1 MHWTRKTI
9 YTLLTI
15 FILSYFLYFY
25 IQNIF
30 LPVQFKRFV
39 TTRAQE
45 YLQRNVTIDEIRFS
59 PLRGFIVRN
68 LTVYQKDDP
77 ERVFLRADEVA
88 FHSLLVPVFQK
99 RIILIPS
106 MRVSGPFVQIVRE
119 GTNLW
124 NFSDLLAPP
133 TAGLEDRKSSTSGKA
148 KSSWTIAPRKIIVKD
163 GEIAYTDR
171 TVPENFHE
179 VISGIGLDARF
190 SLNKIVRFTLQGKI
204 PRRESTVNIKGN
216 YYLESRKLSTHVMAE
231 RIALAQYLSLI
242 PSPSARGS
250 LRGGDLW
257 LPRDIHFQDGI
268 ITLLDLNLDW
278 ERDALQ
284 AQGNLTVGG
293 ATVNWP
299 DGKKIVTDIQA
310 ADIFLTRQDG
320 RWSASGRL
328 ESDSTFITFAVG
340 RSLNGKINA
349 DIKSLDI
356 APQGMSAQGSLVL
369 QETRVVTGENKG
381 IRAQT
386 FRADNFVARND
397 ERGIR
402 LQTALRI
409 EGLDAAVS
417 ADHKLRGNLTT
428 QKTKLAFDKGKL
440 GILSD
445 LQFSDGRMDWAT
457 DKFLQTDLKSQQ
469 TLLVCEHGGCQV
481 KSDLGLKN
489 AHLQLTPRMALEG
502 DPEGNLTYQYDPDGQ
517 DNKYLYSGELH
528 FTDAALKD
536 VPYLQSVEKI
546 RGAVQIE
553 TNRIASDQLAF
564 QTQGADILLSGSLIN
579 FSRPV
584 LNVRTKTGNL
594 DLQKL
599 FTAFPALAE
608 KTNIAPAGTAAVAAS
623 YIGDVQNPA
632 AADVRFNAKFQ
643 NAAITSPKISGEL
656 SGITGE
662 LDYQKDLIVWKN
674 IRGLYQKTQYTL
686 NGQFTDFSRPVVD
699 LQVASQD
706 LNASAQFKILNQAFQ
721 IVFLTGKY
729 FNSSLDIKGDVH
741 LLEGNEPD
749 IDIRGTFIL
758 SLEDLSAFP
767 AALKDHLAKLQ
778 PVGTFSGEG
787 LFKGRPK
794 NWQDWDLTFTA
805 RAPTVSLN
813 GFHLD
818 DPVIEY
824 AQRDRH
830 VSKCNLTGRVYNG
843 NLNLISSVD
852 LAREEPIAR
861 LTGSLE
867 GMDLAVLRES
877 NLPKNE
883 FLAGRLSALVNL
895 SGDPQS
901 PTRWKGDGSLSVT
914 QGHLF
919 RWNILDGFPD
929 VLLIPEFKDVVFT
942 DGRANFIVAG
952 GKITTA
958 DATINSSSISLKG
971 QGWIDLGE
979 NINFDITPTFG
990 ELVAAESTS
999 LKKIP
1004 SLLLSQGDYVS
1015 IKLTGTLRNP
1025 QYKVQ
1030 TLPFKI
1036 LEKTT
1041 DVLKGGIKEGI
1052 GAILKEIF

>member
-39 TTRAQE
+39 IARARE
-45 YLQRNVTIDEIRFS
+45 YLHRNVTIDKIHFS
-59 PLRGFIVRN
+59 PLSGFVVRN

-77 ERVFLRADEVA
+77 ERVFLQADEVT
-88 FHSLLVPVFQK
+88 FHVLLAPVFQRK
-99 RIILIPS
+99 IILIPS
-106 MRVSGPFVQIVRE
+106 MRLNGPFVQITRE
-119 GTNLW
+119 ETARW
-124 NFSDLLAPP
+124 NFSDLAE
-133 TAGLEDRKSSTSGKA
+133 AQKSPQA
-148 KSSWTIAPRKIIVKD
+148 KSSWTIAPRKIIVKN
-163 GEIAYTDR
+163 GEIAYTDQ
-171 TVPENFHE
+171 TVPESFHE
-179 VISGIGLDARF
+179 VISDIELDARF

-216 YYLESRKLSTHVMAE
+216 YYLESRKLSARVIAE
-231 RIALAQYLSLI
+231 RVALAQYLSLI
-242 PSPSARGS
+242 P
-250 LRGGDLW
+250 
-257 LPRDIHFQDGI
+257 LPQDTHFQDGI
-268 ITLLDLNLDW
+268 ITTLDLNLNW
-278 ERDALQ
+278 ERDGLQ
-284 AQGNLTVGG
+284 AQGSAAIDKMDVELAG
-293 ATVNWP
+293 
-299 DGKKIVTDIQA
+299 GKKIVTSARATDVS
-310 ADIFLTRQDG
+310 LTRQDG
-320 RWSASGRL
+320 RWSASGHL
-328 ESDSTFITFAVG
+328 ESDSTFITFAQG
-340 RSLNGKINA
+340 RSLNGKISA

-356 APQGMSAQGSLVL
+356 SARGMSAQGSLIL
-369 QETRVVTGENKG
+369 EETRVVTGENKG
-381 IRAQT
+381 ARAQT
-386 FRADNFVARND
+386 FRADDFVMRND

-402 LQTALRI
+402 LQTALHV
-409 EGLDAAVS
+409 EGLDATFS
-417 ADHKLRGNLTT
+417 ADRKLRGDLTT
-428 QKTKLAFDKGKL
+428 QKTKLAFDQGKL

-445 LQFSDGRMDWAT
+445 LQLSNGRFGWGQE
-457 DKFLQTDLKSQQ
+457 KYLQAELKSQQ
-469 TLLVCEHGGCQV
+469 TLLVCKDGGCQV
-481 KSDLGLKN
+481 KADLGLKN
-489 AHLQLTPRMALEG
+489 AHLQLTPQMAMEG
-502 DPEGNLTYQYDPDGQ
+502 DPEGNLTYQYDPNGQ
-517 DNKYLYSGELH
+517 DTKYSYSGELR
-528 FTDAALKD
+528 FADAVLKD
-536 VPYLQSVEKI
+536 VPYVQKIEKM
-546 RGAVQIE
+546 RGTVQIE
-553 TNRIASDQLAF
+553 TNRLASDQFTF
-564 QTQGADILLSGSLIN
+564 QAQGTDILLSGSLIN

-584 LNVRTKTGNL
+584 LNVRAKTDNL

-599 FTAFPALAE
+599 FTAFPVLAE
-608 KTNIAPAGTAAVAAS
+608 KINIIPTGTAAVTAS

-643 NAAITSPKISGEL
+643 DAAITSPQISGEP

-674 IRGLYQKTQYTL
+674 IQGLYQNKQYTL
-686 NGQFTDFSRPVVD
+686 NGQFADFSRPTVD
-699 LQVASQD
+699 VQVASQD
-706 LNASAQFKILNQAFQ
+706 LNASAQFKVLNQAFQ

-729 FNSSLDIKGDVH
+729 FDSSVDIRGDVH

-749 IDIRGTFIL
+749 MDIRGTFTL
-758 SLEDLSAFP
+758 SLEDLSAFS
-767 AALKDHLAKLQ
+767 AAFKDRLAKLQ

-818 DPVIEY
+818 DGVIEY

-852 LAREEPIAR
+852 LAQDEPIAR

-867 GMDLAVLRES
+867 GLDLAVLRES

-895 SGDPQS
+895 SGDPTS
-901 PTRWKGDGSLSVT
+901 PTRWKGAGSLSVT

-919 RWNILDGFPD
+919 RWNILDGLPE

-942 DGRANFIVAG
+942 DGQANFTVAD

-958 DATINSSSISLKG
+958 DATMNSSSISLKG
-971 QGWIDLGE
+971 QGWIDLEG
-979 NINFDITPTFG
+979 NINFDIAPTFG
-990 ELVAAESTS
+990 ELVAAESQS

-1041 DVLKGGIKEGI
+1041 DVLKEGLKEGI
-1052 GAILKEIF
+1052 GTILKEIF

>member
-1 MHWTRKTI
+1 MHWTRKTV
-9 YTLLTI
+9 YALLTI

-39 TTRAQE
+39 ITRAQE
-45 YLQRNVTIDEIRFS
+45 YLHRNVTIDKIHFS
-59 PLRGFIVRN
+59 PLSGFVVRN

-77 ERVFLRADEVA
+77 ARVFLQADEVT
-88 FHSLLVPVFQK
+88 FHVLLAPVFQK
-99 RIILIPS
+99 KIILIPS
-106 MRVSGPFVQIVRE
+106 IRVSGPFAQITRE
-119 GTNLW
+119 ETTRW

-133 TAGLEDRKSSTSGKA
+133 LAGLEDHKSSTSGKT
-148 KSSWTIAPRKIIVKD
+148 KSSWIIAPRKIIVKD

-179 VISGIGLDARF
+179 VISGIELDARF
-190 SLNKIVRFTLQGKI
+190 SLNKIVRFTLGGKI
-204 PRRESTVNIKGN
+204 PRREATINIKGN
-216 YYLESRKLSTHVMAE
+216 YYLESRKLSTRVMAE

-242 PSPSARGS
+242 P
-250 LRGGDLW
+250 
-257 LPRDIHFQDGI
+257 LPQDIHFQDGI
-268 ITLLDLNLDW
+268 VTALDLNLNW
-278 ERDALQ
+278 ERDGLQ
-284 AQGNLTVGG
+284 AQGGVTIDKMDVELAGE
-293 ATVNWP
+293 
-299 DGKKIVTDIQA
+299 KRIVTSA
-310 ADIFLTRQDG
+310 RATGVSLTRQDG
-320 RWSASGRL
+320 RWTASGHL
-328 ESDSTFITFAVG
+328 ESDSTFITFAQG
-340 RSLNGKINA
+340 RSVNGKISA
-349 DIKSLDI
+349 EIKSLDI
-356 APQGMSAQGSLVL
+356 APQGMSAHGSLIL
-369 QETRVVTGENKG
+369 EETRVVTGENKG
-381 IRAQT
+381 IRAHAL
-386 FRADNFVARND
+386 RADNFVMRND

-402 LQTALRI
+402 LETALNI
-409 EGLDAAVS
+409 NGLDAALSV
-417 ADHKLRGNLTT
+417 DYKLRGDLTT
-428 QKTKLAFDKGKL
+428 QKTKFAFDKGKL

-445 LQFSDGRMDWAT
+445 LQLSGGR
-457 DKFLQTDLKSQQ
+457 LDLKPGQYLQADFKSSQ
-469 TLLVCEHGGCQV
+469 TLLVCEQDGCEV
-481 KSDLGLKN
+481 KSDLDFKN
-489 AHLQLTPRMALEG
+489 AHLQLTPQIALEG
-502 DPEGNLTYQYDPDGQ
+502 HPDGNLTYQYDPNGQ
-517 DNKYLYSGELH
+517 DNKYLYSGELR
-528 FTDAALKD
+528 FADAVLKD
-536 VPYLQSVEKI
+536 VPYVGAIEKM
-546 RGAVQIE
+546 RGTIQIE
-553 TNRIASDQLAF
+553 TNRLASDQFTF
-564 QTQGADILLSGSLIN
+564 QTQGTDILLSGSLIN

-584 LNVRTKTGNL
+584 LNVRAKTDNL

-599 FTAFPALAE
+599 FTAFPVLTE
-608 KTNIAPAGTAAVAAS
+608 KTNIAPAGTAAAAAS

-643 NAAITSPKISGEL
+643 NAAIASPKISGDITNI
-656 SGITGE
+656 SGEIA
-662 LDYQKDLIVWKN
+662 YQKDLVVWKN
-674 IRGLYQKTQYTL
+674 LQGLYQKNQYTL
-686 NGQFTDFSRPVVD
+686 NGQFADFSRPVVD
-699 LQVASQD
+699 LQVASRD

-721 IVFLTGKY
+721 IIFLTGKY
-729 FNSSLDIKGDVH
+729 FNSSLDIRGDVH

-749 IDIRGTFIL
+749 MDIRGTFTL

-767 AALKDHLAKLQ
+767 SALKDRLVKLQ

-813 GFHLD
+813 RFHLD
-818 DPVIEY
+818 DGAIEY

-830 VSKCNLTGRVYNG
+830 ISKCNLTGRAYNG
-843 NLNLISSVD
+843 NLNLISSMD
-852 LAREEPIAR
+852 LAQDEPIAR

-895 SGDPQS
+895 SGDPQN

-914 QGHLF
+914 KGHLF
-919 RWNILDGFPD
+919 HWNILDGLPD

-942 DGRANFIVAG
+942 DGQANFTMAD

-958 DATINSSSISLKG
+958 DATMNSSSISLKG
-971 QGWIDLGE
+971 QGWINLEG
-979 NINFDITPTFG
+979 NINFDIAPTFG
-990 ELVAAESTS
+990 ELVAAESKS

-1030 TLPFKI
+1030 TLPFNI

-1041 DVLKGGIKEGI
+1041 DILKDGLKEGI
-1052 GAILKEIF
+1052 GTILKGIF